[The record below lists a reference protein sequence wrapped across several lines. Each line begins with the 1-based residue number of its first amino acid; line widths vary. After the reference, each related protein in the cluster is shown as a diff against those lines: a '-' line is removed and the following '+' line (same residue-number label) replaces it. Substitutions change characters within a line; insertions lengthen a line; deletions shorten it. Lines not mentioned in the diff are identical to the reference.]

1 MRKLKFV
8 NALVALACL
17 VVPVHSWAQS
27 DPTADPS
34 LLAWFKFDDSLDDET
49 GNNTLTPNTL
59 TPNGTTAYSTVS
71 VGNALNIGGSDYFRV
86 DTPSTIGGTSGSVHL
101 RFNVPSLS
109 GEKTLFA
116 CGGNGAQWTK
126 ISGDSPL
133 QGAIS

>member
-49 GNNTLTPNTL
+49 GNNTLPE
-59 TPNGTTAYSTVS
+59 
-71 VGNALNIGGSDYFRV
+71 VG
-86 DTPSTIGGTSGSVHL
+86 
-101 RFNVPSLS
+101 
-109 GEKTLFA
+109 LFA
-116 CGGNGAQWTK
+116 
-126 ISGDSPL
+126 PYY
-133 QGAIS
+133 